1 MKSQVQSNVSEDY
14 MSQSQPSYAKEN
26 DNMSSR
32 LRSNVLEDHMNN
44 QNQPS
49 LEEQMAKTEVTQNT
63 TNSRHLARYFG
74 NMAYQKST
82 SVDSSSV
89 SARREHQPRDVSVDV
104 SVDSTL
110 AGEDLVDV
118 SVDFVDSSLDG
129 EDLVSCADDEQQAEK
144 TKEKPKVIMEDPIP
158 LPEATKKEKRKS
170 KQKRK
175 DKEPDFI
182 HDKNFTKKFI
192 REIASEGITLVWHEV
207 QNSQCYIRP
216 TSIRLFLRLS
226 GLGDGNESQEPVFV
240 WDPMTEQA
248 DLSCRD
254 RLGCMPLFDIKSVEK
269 AGSTTIHSYPFAIPN
284 NSLVLT
290 MNNGNVMFLETK
302 HEIERQRLVHGIRSV
317 VARLS
322 YLVIFGSKEVCNEL
336 LSYTDMGSLMGKS
349 IIPSV
354 MGRITHQLVDKV
366 RIPHEKETCC

>member
-1 MKSQVQSNVSEDY
+1 
-14 MSQSQPSYAKEN
+14 
-26 DNMSSR
+26 MSSR

-129 EDLVSCADDEQQAEK
+129 EDLVSCADDEQQVEK

-192 REIASEGITLVWHEV
+192 R
-207 QNSQCYIRP
+207 
-216 TSIRLFLRLS
+216 
-226 GLGDGNESQEPVFV
+226 
-240 WDPMTEQA
+240 
-248 DLSCRD
+248 
-254 RLGCMPLFDIKSVEK
+254 
-269 AGSTTIHSYPFAIPN
+269 
-284 NSLVLT
+284 
-290 MNNGNVMFLETK
+290 
-302 HEIERQRLVHGIRSV
+302 
-317 VARLS
+317 
-322 YLVIFGSKEVCNEL
+322 
-336 LSYTDMGSLMGKS
+336 
-349 IIPSV
+349 
-354 MGRITHQLVDKV
+354 
-366 RIPHEKETCC
+366 